1 MVFDGVAPAVIDL
14 KPPLG
19 DNPVAVDILLSS
31 QHSGSVRVSPLDTK
45 EIVVLGSEL
54 ASPPLRL
61 ENCLSNRDGRV
72 HVVRVL
78 HGLGFGGHLLNER
91 LLSLLVLA
99 LQLLFNPLLVPDP
112 VIVMGRINAQEERD
126 NDEDP
131 DKDLESRI
139 ILP

>member
-1 MVFDGVAPAVIDL
+1 M
-14 KPPLG
+14 
-19 DNPVAVDILLSS
+19 
-31 QHSGSVRVSPLDTK
+31 
-45 EIVVLGSEL
+45 
-54 ASPPLRL
+54 
-61 ENCLSNRDGRV
+61 
-72 HVVRVL
+72 VRVL